1 MSLSF
6 ARRFFLKLL
15 GGAAAAVGTTQAS
28 CSPGDDAD
36 SSSADLSEDGPFD
49 YIVVGS
55 GAGGGP
61 LAANLARNGFR
72 VLLIEAGDDPGKLD
86 VYKTPVFH
94 ARSTEHPDMRWDYF
108 VEHYSDQEKFSA
120 DIQDSKFEKAQAD
133 RNVGSIFY
141 PRAGALGGC
150 TSHNALIFVYPHAS
164 DWNHISEMV
173 GDTSWNADNMRRYLR
188 IVETCHYA
196 PLGDQDHGV
205 SGYLNVSKTDV
216 KVSLSGALMTA
227 RLLRLISSTVMA
239 FNGTNSILG
248 GLTGLLSFMNRDLN
262 SLDTEQS
269 QGAGPAM
276 IPMCTDGHARS
287 GPREYISQT
296 AAQFK
301 NLTVMTNALVSKV
314 LFDDAPGPDGKLR
327 ATGVE
332 ILLGKKLYR
341 ADRDPINNA
350 PTQTIQRLAT
360 REVIVAAGAFN
371 TPQLLKLSGIGP
383 KEELAQFKIP
393 VKVDLPGV
401 GTNLQ
406 DRYEVA
412 VIGGLERDLELLDR
426 CTFNPDDGDADPCL
440 KDWHAGKTNLYT
452 TNGGLVAVTLK
463 SPFQQSGSEGD
474 PDLFCF
480 AVPGKFKGYYLDY
493 SKDALAATD
502 QNGKRID
509 GQADHHHLSWLIL
522 KGHTRNEKFGTV
534 TLRTA
539 DPRDTPKINLRYFG
553 DKRTGEISAA
563 AQNDLN
569 AVVHGVKFV
578 RQINELCAADGFS
591 LGEAFTFDEDARL
604 KSASSDEEI
613 AEFVRKEAWG
623 HHASCTCPIGSASD
637 PNAVLDP
644 NFLVRQTS
652 NLRVVDASVFPR
664 IPGFFIVSAIYMI
677 SEKATD
683 VILRAAG
690 KTQREDLKKRRDV
703 ANLAD
708 ITKHA

>member
-1 MSLSF
+1 LV
-6 ARRFFLKLL
+6 A
-15 GGAAAAVGTTQAS
+15 GTAVAAGTTTQAS
-28 CSPGDDAD
+28 CTPGDETD
-36 SSSADLSEDGPFD
+36 SDSANQTEGDTFD

-120 DIQDSKFEKAQAD
+120 DLQDSKFEKAQAD
-133 RNVGSIFY
+133 KGVGSIFY
-141 PRAGALGGC
+141 PRAAALGGC

-164 DWNHISEMV
+164 DWNHISKLV
-173 GDTSWNADNMRRYLR
+173 GDESWNAKNMRRYLR

-196 PLGDQDHGV
+196 PIGDQDHGM
-205 SGYLNVSKTDV
+205 SGYLHTSKTDMR
-216 KVSLSGALMTA
+216 VSLSGALMTK
-227 RLLRLISSTVMA
+227 RLLRLINSSVLA
-239 FNGTNSILG
+239 YKSNGILG

-262 SLDTEQS
+262 SLETEETQ
-269 QGAGPAM
+269 QDGPAM
-276 IPMCTDGHARS
+276 IPMSTDGHARS
-287 GPREYISQT
+287 GPREYIVKT
-296 AAQFK
+296 AAEFK
-301 NLTVMTNALVSKV
+301 SLTVMTNALVSRV
-314 LFDDAPGPDGKLR
+314 LFEDAPGADGKLR
-327 ATGVE
+327 AKGVE

-341 ADRDPINNA
+341 ADREPTDNA
-350 PTQTIQRLAT
+350 PTETLQKFAA
-360 REVIVAAGAFN
+360 REVILSAGAFN

-383 KEELAQFKIP
+383 KEELTRFKIP

-412 VIGGLERDLELLDR
+412 VVGGLERDLEVLDR
-426 CTFNPDDGDADPCL
+426 CTFDPDHGDADPCL

-463 SPFQQSGSEGD
+463 SPFQQKDSEGD

-502 QNGKRID
+502 ANGKRID
-509 GQADHHHLSWLIL
+509 GQPDHHHLSWLIL
-522 KGHTRNEKFGTV
+522 KGHTRNEKVGTV
-534 TLRTA
+534 TLRSV
-539 DPRDTPKINLRYFG
+539 DPRDTPRINLRYFG
-553 DKRTGEISAA
+553 DTRTGAISAT

-578 RQINELCAADGFS
+578 RKVNELCQQDGLA
-591 LGEAFTFDEDARL
+591 LGEAFTFDEDSRI
-604 KSASSDEEI
+604 KSASTDEEI

-623 HHASCTCPIGSASD
+623 HHASCTCPMGPDSD
-637 PNAVLDP
+637 PQAVLDDK
-644 NFLVRQTS
+644 FLVRQTS

-690 KTQREDLKKRRDV
+690 KTVRDDLKKRSDV
-703 ANLAD
+703 ADLA
-708 ITKHA
+708 KLA